1 MSPKLLLRFTA
12 LFLSLFLG
20 GCVAQFEPRLTS
32 PASLGSGLP
41 TVKQVQAGLEV
52 SIEEFASA
60 NKSRRAFDAD
70 IASHGVL
77 PLLLRVENRGGRHY
91 RVDRNEVR
99 AFLDGQALPPIYGY
113 EAAKESAKRDSVG
126 RALVNTAMLGPLAMY
141 FWPVTMGLSA
151 QHTKN
156 INQHIERHFEN
167 MEFSGAMLQ
176 PGETA
181 SGFVYYRLPNSSE
194 QLKNLTVEITVEG
207 NGYEERRSNKLA
219 YKFVFPTLGISRP
232 VFSETS
238 LESNGNR

>member
-1 MSPKLLLRFTA
+1 MPSGKYTDTLKQPGLQP
-12 LFLSLFLG
+12 FLWTQFLG
-20 GCVAQFEPRLTS
+20 ALNDNVHKMVV
-32 PASLGSGLP
+32 SLL
-41 TVKQVQAGLEV
+41 AANLAV
-52 SIEEFASA
+52 ST
-60 NKSRRAFDAD
+60 
-70 IASHGVL
+70 IA
-77 PLLLRVENRGGRHY
+77 PLN
-91 RVDRNEVR
+91 
-99 AFLDGQALPPIYGY
+99 
-113 EAAKESAKRDSVG
+113 S
-126 RALVNTAMLGPLAMY
+126 MLGPLAMY

-156 INQHIERHFEN
+156 INQDIERHFEN

-207 NGYEERRSNKLA
+207 NGYEERRSNKMA

-238 LESNGNR
+238 LESNGDR